1 MQKIVSKDIFN
12 EKNQKLANVY
22 VKYGDVCLVWLCG
35 YHSDMDGSKALMMEQ
50 TAKEIGF
57 SSLRFDYSGHGK
69 SEGDF
74 EEGTISQWFND
85 AIKVIET
92 YDLKKIILVGSSMG
106 GWISIKLA
114 QHFKNAIKAMV
125 LIAPAPDFTQ
135 DLMWNKFPEEIKKQI
150 QRQGYWLRPSPYDEN
165 GYKVTKE
172 LIEDGNNNSVL
183 KRPIEYNGPVR
194 ILHGALDEDVP
205 FMRSIDLMQKITSD
219 DVRLNIIKS
228 GDHRLSTQSDLEI
241 LRATLKEIANSIL

>member
-22 VKYGDVCLVWLCG
+22 VKAGEACLVWLCG
-35 YHSDMDGSKALMMEQ
+35 FHSDMDGSKAIMMEE

-69 SEGDF
+69 SDGDF
-74 EEGTISQWFND
+74 EDGTISQWFND
-85 AIKVIET
+85 AIKVIEA
-92 YDLKKIILVGSSMG
+92 YELKKIILVGSSMG

-114 QHFKNAIKAMV
+114 QYFQDKIKAMV

-135 DLMWNKFPEEIKKQI
+135 DLMWNKFPDEIKKQI
-150 QRQGYWLRPSPYDEN
+150 QKQGFWLRPSPYDEN

-183 KRPIEYNGPVR
+183 KRQIEFEKPVR

-219 DVRLNIIKS
+219 DIRLNIIKN
-228 GDHRLSTQSDLEI
+228 GDHRLSTQDDLEI
-241 LRATLKEIANSIL
+241 LHATLKEIANSIL